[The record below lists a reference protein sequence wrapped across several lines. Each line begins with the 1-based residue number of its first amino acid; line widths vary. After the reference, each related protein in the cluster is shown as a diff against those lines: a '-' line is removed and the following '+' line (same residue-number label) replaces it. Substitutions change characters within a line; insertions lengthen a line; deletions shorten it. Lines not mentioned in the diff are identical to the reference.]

1 MRCENIFCIYWSK
14 ENICILDETELD
26 INGTCT
32 NCIYVDL
39 DEYMLLHIRQRQL
52 KNMDKDELT
61 TKDKNKNTP
70 RNL

>member
-39 DEYMLLHIRQRQL
+39 DEYMLLHIR
-52 KNMDKDELT
+52 
-61 TKDKNKNTP
+61 
-70 RNL
+70 